1 MICFWYCLRRWQR
14 EFYSTLQKLT
24 RLERSHDLPSWEQ
37 SQGNVAS
44 GTGHLSFWRWT
55 WPDWLYRGS
64 GARGLLSC
72 PMYGSNLV
80 PWVVFGSPGLW
91 IGPVFGDSRLHLP
104 LPVLAALSSAG
115 GGGLLRARINILTE
129 LSICHFRESF
139 TA

>member
-1 MICFWYCLRRWQR
+1 
-14 EFYSTLQKLT
+14 
-24 RLERSHDLPSWEQ
+24 
-37 SQGNVAS
+37 
-44 GTGHLSFWRWT
+44 
-55 WPDWLYRGS
+55 
-64 GARGLLSC
+64 
-72 PMYGSNLV
+72 MYGSNLM

-115 GGGLLRARINILTE
+115 GGGAAESQKINILTE